1 MPHLADGVF
10 FAVASR
16 SPALLSRLLAIA
28 LPMVVSQAM
37 ETVNMFV
44 GRLFL
49 SRLGEAH
56 LAAAMSGGLTAFTL
70 SGIFAGTVGY
80 TNAVVA
86 QLFGAGGRDRCARA
100 AVQGLILAVA
110 SYPIILAISPL
121 ARHLFAAAGQTP
133 LQVALGYEY
142 YRILVYGSLFSVLRS
157 AITGFF
163 IGVGRT
169 RVVMVANLAGMAINV
184 PAEYLLIFGK
194 LGLPAL
200 GLTGAALGAVLGS
213 FVAFVVLLV
222 QFLRPGCRREFA
234 THRAF
239 AFEGN
244 TIGILL
250 RFGIP
255 AGIETFLN
263 TFAFN
268 LFIQF
273 MHSYGPSVAASV
285 TIAFNWDIVAFIPML
300 GMSFAVTSLVGQFVG
315 AREPEMVQRATALA
329 LRVAWLYA
337 GTVAVLFVAAT
348 PALVNVFSSGFGAG
362 ATETALLAKTLVRLA
377 AIYILADAA
386 HLVFAGALRGAGDT
400 RWVMAISVGL
410 HWAFATAAVILVRV
424 ARAAPTTV
432 FSVFVVFVVLVG
444 VGMFARFRSGAWR
457 RIRLVEADVAAAPG
471 AR

>member
-1 MPHLADGVF
+1 MPDPANGVW
-10 FAVASR
+10 FAVTSR
-16 SPALLSRLLAIA
+16 APSLLGRLLAIA

-86 QLFGAGGRDRCARA
+86 QLFGAGRGDKCARA
-100 AVQGLILAVA
+100 AVQGLILGVA
-110 SYPIILAISPL
+110 SYPVILAIAPL
-121 ARHLFAAAGQTP
+121 ARHLFVAAGQSP

-142 YRILVYGSLFSVLRS
+142 SRVLIYGSVFGVLRS

-169 RVVMVANLAGMAINV
+169 RVVMVANVAGMAINV
-184 PAEYLLIFGK
+184 PIEYVLIFGK

-200 GLTGAALGAVLGS
+200 GLTGAALGSVLGS
-213 FVAFVVLLV
+213 FAALLVLMV

-239 AFEGN
+239 AFERD

-250 RFGIP
+250 RFGLP

-273 MHSYGPSVAASV
+273 MHSYGPGVAASV

-300 GMSFAVTSLVGQFVG
+300 GMSFAVTSLVGQYVG
-315 AREPEMVQRATALA
+315 AGEPQMVRRATALA

-348 PALVNVFSSGFGAG
+348 PALVNVFASGFGAG
-362 ATETALLAKTLVRLA
+362 GAGVALLARTLVRLA

-400 RWVMAISVGL
+400 RWVMGISVGL
-410 HWAFATAAVILVRV
+410 HWAFATTAVILVRV
-424 ARAAPTTV
+424 AAAAPTTV
-432 FSVFVVFVVLVG
+432 FAVFVVFVVSVG
-444 VGMFARFRSGAWR
+444 VGMFVRFRSGAWR
-457 RIRLVEADVAAAPG
+457 RIRLVEAGTAAPG